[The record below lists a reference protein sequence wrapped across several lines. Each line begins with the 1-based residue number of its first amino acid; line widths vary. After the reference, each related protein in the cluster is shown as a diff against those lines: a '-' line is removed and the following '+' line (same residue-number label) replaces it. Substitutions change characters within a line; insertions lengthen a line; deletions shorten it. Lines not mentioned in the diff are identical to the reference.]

1 MDAEKDVLKVR
12 VFSERKKGKD
22 PVDIGIVEFPFKQIL
37 ETPFMDDWFPVMNP
51 DNPVCS
57 PSALFSTPS
66 NCWPIEGSWVR
77 RYPIGGDLWQGSPT
91 CSHRAIL
98 DRCSRCSWLG

>member
-1 MDAEKDVLKVR
+1 MLLSQTLNPEWDDEFFFDGGVVDAEKDVLKVR

-37 ETPFMDDWFPVMNP
+37 ETPFMDVWFPVMNP

-57 PSALFSTPS
+57 PSTLSLST
-66 NCWPIEGSWVR
+66 
-77 RYPIGGDLWQGSPT
+77 L
-91 CSHRAIL
+91 L
-98 DRCSRCSWLG
+98 